1 MESEVIHCLQP
12 IIFPLR
18 ALKVLGGLPLK
29 LTIRDGHTEVKFSCL
44 EGIKI
49 LISILI
55 LYGCWLSLVIYD
67 GLELLMSSSIGN
79 SVS

>member
-1 MESEVIHCLQP
+1 
-12 IIFPLR
+12 
-18 ALKVLGGLPLK
+18 
-29 LTIRDGHTEVKFSCL
+29 
-44 EGIKI
+44 
-49 LISILI
+49 

>member
-1 MESEVIHCLQP
+1 
-12 IIFPLR
+12 
-18 ALKVLGGLPLK
+18 
-29 LTIRDGHTEVKFSCL
+29 VKFSCL